1 LSAGFGSRTKFFA
14 VCINK
19 HAPVKLLAQVGFFTP
34 KVFRISA
41 AAELVAFA
49 LANAP

>member
-1 LSAGFGSRTKFFA
+1 MNLTVFSLRSIFRRKAWRTA
-14 VCINK
+14 
-19 HAPVKLLAQVGFFTP
+19 
-34 KVFRISA
+34 KVFRISV